1 MTIVYQKSLPGSNS
15 WEDVKT
21 LNEIPVEAWP
31 HVFALLDDGQA
42 FTCREPLDFVGVR
55 FRAVFE
61 DAPFSDPYNPMIT
74 KLCQRLQQAE
84 IDKKVREDQLVTYQI
99 LDETSGQW
107 RKAELEEIPVEAW
120 RHIFALGHLEEFEC
134 VEPLL
139 YAGRKIR
146 AFWQDQSPE
155 CYSENSLIPEILR
168 VHAFEF
174 NEKDR
179 KRQNEFRELF
189 SRFEAEAKKRRDE
202 IQKALLVLATLQA
215 EAFEGSH
222 NERHAK
228 LARAMVQIRE
238 IATLC
243 EEIPNLLTHATNDI
257 PF

>member
-1 MTIVYQKSLPGSNS
+1 MEIYYQRFNHENEKYEEISL
-15 WEDVKT
+15 D
-21 LNEIPVEAWP
+21 EIPIELWP
-31 HVFALLDDGQA
+31 HLCAMADDETFEVPEGA
-42 FTCREPLDFVGVR
+42 KWAGVV
-55 FRAVFE
+55 FRARWGLR
-61 DAPFSDPYNPMIT
+61 PQNDPPYHSLVG
-74 KLCQRLQQAE
+74 KLVKRLLHAQPL
-84 IDKKVREDQLVTYQI
+84 RDQLVTYQI

-107 RKAELEEIPVEAW
+107 RKAELEGIPVEAW

-179 KRQNEFRELF
+179 KQQDEFRELF
-189 SRFEAEAKKRRDE
+189 SRFETEAKARRDE
-202 IQKALLVLATLQA
+202 IQKALVVVMTKLAD
-215 EAFEGSH
+215 AFEGSH

-228 LARAMVQIRE
+228 LARAMVQVRE
-238 IATLC
+238 VSALC
-243 EEIPNLLTHATNDI
+243 EEIPNLLTHAADNI